1 MSSQYQQLVDLGND
15 RKLVAAAEV
24 GSAPLPDML
33 QAYHADWLW
42 FCVWGDSYINNND
55 WNSLQTLREVGR
67 PRAVLVRGAPFRA
80 VP

>member
-15 RKLVAAAEV
+15 KKLVAAAEV

-42 FCVWGDSYINNND
+42 FCVWSDSYINNND
-55 WNSLQTLREVGR
+55 WNSLQTLREVR
-67 PRAVLVRGAPFRA
+67 RICTVLARSLPFWAV
-80 VP
+80 